1 MAFAVNGVDNA
12 KQPAT
17 NVATDDDKNSRRP
30 STTDSFPSEDV
41 EYSAALEVLL
51 LVMLG
56 EKARAVCTDRR
67 AQHES
72 TLVSI
77 IIVSSCFS
85 SKPSLISEMEA
96 LSRQVQSDGFV
107 PLVTP

>member
-1 MAFAVNGVDNA
+1 MTLAFAVDGVDN
-12 KQPAT
+12 KQPAI
-17 NVATDDDKNSRRP
+17 NVATDDDRNSRRP
-30 STTDSFPSEDV
+30 STTKDDSLPSKDV

-77 IIVSSCFS
+77 IIVSSC
-85 SKPSLISEMEA
+85 
-96 LSRQVQSDGFV
+96 
-107 PLVTP
+107 